1 MYGLYIY
8 TSIYIKCLHDM
19 MLIKKDESIYECLHD
34 MMLIKKDEKPAYRV
48 QT

>member
-1 MYGLYIY
+1 
-8 TSIYIKCLHDM
+8 M